1 MTLVALLN
9 TSRKPR
15 FNRDSGFRLFFI
27 FTAILGAL
35 SAASVAI
42 AQTADRPWMNP
53 GLAPEERAELVL
65 KQLTLDEKLA
75 LLHGNGMAHA
85 PQWQMP
91 LTHLT
96 TAERDTLR
104 EYSALEYPLW

>member
-15 FNRDSGFRLFFI
+15 FNRDSSFRLFFI

-42 AQTADRPWMNP
+42 AQSADRPWMNP

-96 TAERDTLR
+96 NGGAGYVEGVSRLG
-104 EYSALEYPLW
+104 LPPW